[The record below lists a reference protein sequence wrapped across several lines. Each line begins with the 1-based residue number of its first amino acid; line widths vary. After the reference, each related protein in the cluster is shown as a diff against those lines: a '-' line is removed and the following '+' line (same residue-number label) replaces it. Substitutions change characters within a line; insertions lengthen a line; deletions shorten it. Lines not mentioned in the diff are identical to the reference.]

1 LVYGATPYMPAPSKP
16 PVDRERMVTTN
27 MAYRIGMVSLGCA
40 KNQVDAEMMMASLK
54 KSGYLLANDPAM
66 ADVAI
71 VNTCGFIDAA
81 KQESI
86 DEILE
91 LAKLKAEGKIKA
103 IVVTGCMA
111 ERYRE
116 EIRKELPE
124 VDAVVGIGADSGIAE
139 VIQQVLDGK
148 KTETFPEKTLLPLE
162 GERALSTPS
171 YFAYLKIA
179 EGCDNRCAYCAI
191 PFIRGAYRSRT
202 MENILEE
209 ARGLARNGVKELV
222 LIAQDTTK
230 YGRDLTGKLML
241 PQLLRELCKI
251 EGIEWIRILYCYPD
265 AITDELIDT
274 IASEPKIVKY
284 IDLPL
289 QHCSARLLKAMRRSG
304 SREELTALIQKMRAR
319 IPNLI
324 LRTTLITGFPG
335 ETEEDFTEL
344 AEFVREIKFER
355 LGCFAYSRE
364 EGTAAAEM
372 PDQIDDEVKQHRMEL
387 IMEEQMGLMQEWG
400 ESFIGKTQRILVEG
414 FDRYAE
420 CWFGRSYAD
429 APDID
434 GKVFFTVSGKKPKP
448 GDFIQVKITDCVDG
462 DLTGEQLN

>member
-1 LVYGATPYMPAPSKP
+1 
-16 PVDRERMVTTN
+16 
-27 MAYRIGMVSLGCA
+27 MAYRVGMVSLGCA
-40 KNQVDAEMMMASLK
+40 KNQVDAEMMMATLRK
-54 KSGYLLANDPAM
+54 AGYQLENDPAL

-81 KQESI
+81 KKESI
-86 DEILE
+86 EEILE
-91 LAKLKAEGKIKA
+91 LARLKAEGKIKA

-116 EIRKELPE
+116 NILKELPE
-124 VDAVVGIGADSGIAE
+124 VDAVAGIGADSDIAAVVAKALGGE
-139 VIQQVLDGK
+139 
-148 KTETFPEKTLLPLE
+148 KTELFPEKTLLPLC
-162 GERALSTPS
+162 GERALSTPQ

-202 MENILEE
+202 VENIVEE
-209 ARGLARNGVKELV
+209 ARGLAENGAKELI
-222 LIAQDTTK
+222 LIAQDTTR
-230 YGRDLTGKLML
+230 YGWDIYGKLML

-251 EGIEWIRILYCYPD
+251 DGIEWIRLLYCYPD
-265 AITDELIDT
+265 SITDELLET
-274 IASEPKIVKY
+274 IASEDKIVKY

-289 QHCSARLLKAMRRSG
+289 QHCSARLLKAMRRTG
-304 SREELTALIQKMRAR
+304 SREELTALIQKMRAA
-319 IPNLI
+319 IPDLI

-335 ETEEDFTEL
+335 ETEEDFTDL
-344 AEFVREIKFER
+344 AEFVRETRFER

-387 IMEEQMGLMQEWG
+387 IMEDQMNLMQEWG
-400 ESFIGKTQRILVEG
+400 EGMTGKTLKVLVEG

-420 CWFGRSYAD
+420 CWYGRSWAD
-429 APDID
+429 SPDID
-434 GKVFFTVSGKKPKP
+434 GKIFFTVQGDKPHI
-448 GDFIQVKITDCVDG
+448 GTFADVEITDCMDG
-462 DLTGEQLN
+462 DLMGERVN